1 MKPAARQAWAWFK
14 RIAPWA
20 LAALVLSLVARQ
32 ARTVDW
38 PSVGQALQALSTAQ
52 LLAAG
57 ALALLSYG
65 LYASFDLVGRR
76 LTGHTL
82 PVARTLRV
90 AATSYA
96 FNLNFGALVGGF
108 GLRLR
113 LYLRGGLS
121 APMVAQVIAHSM
133 VTNWLGYL
141 WVGGAVLLVAPPRL
155 TGAWAQ
161 GELVLRA
168 IGVAMVALALAYL
181 ALCAAS
187 RRRELCWR
195 GHTLALPG
203 GRIAALQAL
212 LGGSSWLLIGAIVW
226 SLFGG
231 RIDYPTVLGALL
243 LAAVAGVLTH
253 VPAGLGVL
261 EAVFVATLGDRLPT
275 TEVLATVLA
284 YRAAYYLMP
293 LALALPAYA
302 WSEAAERQR
311 GGGSTVKAQPR
322 PTNGI

>member
-1 MKPAARQAWAWFK
+1 
-14 RIAPWA
+14 
-20 LAALVLSLVARQ
+20 
-32 ARTVDW
+32 
-38 PSVGQALQALSTAQ
+38 
-52 LLAAG
+52 
-57 ALALLSYG
+57 
-65 LYASFDLVGRR
+65 
-76 LTGHTL
+76 
-82 PVARTLRV
+82 
-90 AATSYA
+90 
-96 FNLNFGALVGGF
+96 
-108 GLRLR
+108 
-113 LYLRGGLS
+113 
-121 APMVAQVIAHSM
+121 
-133 VTNWLGYL
+133 
-141 WVGGAVLLVAPPRL
+141 VGGAVLLVAPPRL

-181 ALCAAS
+181 ALCTAS

-203 GRIAALQAL
+203 GRLAALQAL
-212 LGGSSWLLIGAIVW
+212 LGGASWLLIGAIVW

-243 LAAVAGVLTH
+243 LAAVAGVITH

-261 EAVFVATLGDRLPT
+261 EAVFVATLGGRLPA

-302 WSEAAERQR
+302 WSEAAKRQR
-311 GGGSTVKAQPR
+311 GGGCTVKAQPR